1 MKSVFLVAYAVAI
14 PALCSYALY
23 RAARLW
29 MWAAPILAT
38 VAGAV
43 VVSVYLG
50 GVPLPGEEAGM
61 TYWTLLMPIQQL
73 IAISICLGVLVGMRW
88 GGSLGLAIGGTGAV
102 LGLMTVA
109 VIDSA
114 LLLYPLCLVLYA
126 GVLVLSFTGK
136 AKKAWDE
143 YRQGNDPEL

>member
-1 MKSVFLVAYAVAI
+1 MGIPFLLVYFAVI
-14 PALCSYALY
+14 PAVCTFTFYKF
-23 RAARLW
+23 ARLW
-29 MWAAPILAT
+29 LWAAPIAAT
-38 VAGAV
+38 VLGTLMMTA
-43 VVSVYLG
+43 YLG
-50 GVPLPGEEAGM
+50 GSAPGGDQ
-61 TYWTLLMPIQQL
+61 WLTLWGVLVPIQQL
-73 IAISICLGVLVGMRW
+73 AAISFSLGVLVGMRW

-102 LGLMTVA
+102 LGLVTVA

>member
-1 MKSVFLVAYAVAI
+1 MGIPFLLVYFAVI
-14 PALCSYALY
+14 PAVCTFTFYKF
-23 RAARLW
+23 ARLW
-29 MWAAPILAT
+29 LWASPIAAT
-38 VAGAV
+38 VLGTLMMTA
-43 VVSVYLG
+43 YLG
-50 GVPLPGEEAGM
+50 GSAPGGDQ
-61 TYWTLLMPIQQL
+61 WLTLWGVLVPIQQL
-73 IAISICLGVLVGMRW
+73 AAISFSLGVLVGMRW